1 MLCRF
6 CTLLKDHE
14 MSTRKGIVKI
24 AYRSKPLK
32 SEYSAFLYKYD
43 ARIDVQN
50 ADIMQESNS
59 QGFDRE

>member
-1 MLCRF
+1 
-6 CTLLKDHE
+6 